1 LTQKLYGKS
10 RPERN
15 GWVSSDVFLLSI
27 SLGKPTFFVANQAKM
42 EAVSPEK
49 LADLEAEYK
58 AIDDANKLR
67 ANEIR
72 TTSNGG
78 CLTSYAGHF

>member
-1 LTQKLYGKS
+1 
-10 RPERN
+10 
-15 GWVSSDVFLLSI
+15 
-27 SLGKPTFFVANQAKM
+27 M